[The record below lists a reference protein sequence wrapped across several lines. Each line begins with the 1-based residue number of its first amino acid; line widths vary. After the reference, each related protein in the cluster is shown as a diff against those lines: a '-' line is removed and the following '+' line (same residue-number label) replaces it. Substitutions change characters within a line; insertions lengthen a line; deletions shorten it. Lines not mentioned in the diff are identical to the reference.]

1 MITITGQFFLIK
13 NCNGAGIFGTTS
25 GVKIVLKF
33 QDAEGR
39 WTPEKQQMATDEIKE
54 RCYRVGFRGEPE
66 IVFPAPEAQPN
77 ARGVGTGG
85 RTVFRYTPFAEIPD
99 AS

>member
-39 WTPEKQQMATDEIKE
+39 STPEKQQMATDEIKE
-54 RCYRVGFRGEPE
+54 RCYRVGFRGKPE
-66 IVFPAPEAQPN
+66 IVFSRSSGTAESQRWQDSVLVRPLCPN
-77 ARGVGTGG
+77 SR
-85 RTVFRYTPFAEIPD
+85 RLLEI
-99 AS
+99 

>member
-54 RCYRVGFRGEPE
+54 RCYRVGFRGKPE
-66 IVFPAPEAQPN
+66 IVFPAPQPQPK
-77 ARGVGTGG
+77 AKGG
-85 RTVFRYTPFAEIPD
+85 RTVFWYAPFAQIPD